1 MTVGSGADHDVV
13 VVGGGNAGISLA
25 ARLLRRGVRDVAVVE
40 PRERHHYR
48 PLLSYV
54 GAGLAPMSS
63 VERPTRSLV
72 PDGCTLVPDRVT
84 AVDPGGPDAPAAVR
98 TAGGRRLRARTLVLC
113 PGLEEDWDATP
124 GLAAA
129 YADGWAASTF
139 VGESATRV
147 WPALR
152 DLETGRLLFSV
163 PPEPAPC
170 APTALKPLL
179 MACDH
184 WRRRGVLQRLDLT
197 LVLPY
202 DAALGVA
209 GPDRHLEDAF
219 ASYGVRVVR
228 GARVERLADRS
239 VTVTSPGGTEVAD
252 DLAFAHVV
260 PHYRAPRW
268 ITDAGLA
275 GDTAAGLVDVDPGT
289 MRHRHHPAVWAL
301 GDVADLRTRPSG
313 GALRRQVAVLAD
325 LLTDRLTD
333 RLTGSPVADDGPRYD
348 GYTVMPIT
356 LDRRRLMLVEID
368 RDGRPAP
375 TVPFPDLARPRRS
388 TWLVDRYGLP
398 QVYFRRIL
406 RGRV

>member
-25 ARLLRRGVRDVAVVE
+25 ARLLRRGVRDVALVE

-84 AVDPGGPDAPAAVR
+84 AVDPGGHDAPAAVH

-239 VTVTSPGGTEVAD
+239 VTVTSPGGVEVAD

-301 GDVADLRTRPSG
+301 GDVADLGTRPSG
-313 GALRRQVAVLAD
+313 GALRP
-325 LLTDRLTD
+325 
-333 RLTGSPVADDGPRYD
+333 TGRG
-348 GYTVMPIT
+348 T
-356 LDRRRLMLVEID
+356 
-368 RDGRPAP
+368 GRPADRGSCRGRRSALRRVHGHAHHARP
-375 TVPFPDLARPRRS
+375 SPPHARRDRPRRPAGPHGALPGPGA
-388 TWLVDRYGLP
+388 TAAVDVAGGPVRPSAGLLP
-398 QVYFRRIL
+398 THPARPGL
-406 RGRV
+406 RLTPA

>member
-1 MTVGSGADHDVV
+1 MSTDGATDHEVV

-25 ARLLRRGVRDVAVVE
+25 ARLVRRGVRDVALVE
-40 PRERHHYR
+40 PRAVHHYR
-48 PLLSYV
+48 PLLNYV
-54 GAGLAPMSS
+54 GAGLAGMAAL
-63 VERPTRSLV
+63 ERPTRSLV
-72 PDGCTLVPDRVT
+72 PAGCTLLPDRVT
-84 AVDPGGPDAPAAVR
+84 AVGPGDGGGPATVR
-98 TAGGRRLRARTLVLC
+98 TAGGRRLRATTLVLC
-113 PGLEEDWDATP
+113 PGLDEDWDATP

-139 VGESATRV
+139 VGESAPRV

-152 DLETGRLLFSV
+152 DLTAGRVLFSV

-170 APTALKPLL
+170 GPTALKPLL

-184 WRRRGVLQRLDLT
+184 WRRRGVLDRLDLT

-209 GPDRHLEDAF
+209 RPDRHLEDAL
-219 ASYGVRVVR
+219 AAYGVRVLR
-228 GARVERLADRS
+228 GARVERLDERS
-239 VTVTSPGGTEVAD
+239 ATVRSPGGVTVLD
-252 DLAFAHVV
+252 DLTFAHVV
-260 PHYRAPRW
+260 PHYRAPGW
-268 ITDAGLA
+268 VAEAGLA
-275 GDTAAGLVDVDPGT
+275 GDTAAGLVDVDPTT
-289 MRHRHHPAVWAL
+289 MRHPRHPGVWAL

-325 LLTDRLTD
+325 LLTAGPR
-333 RLTGSPVADDGPRYD
+333 VDDGPRYD

-368 RDGRPAP
+368 RTGRPAP
-375 TVPFPDLARPRRS
+375 TVPFWDLARPRRS

-398 QVYFRRIL
+398 PVYFRRIL